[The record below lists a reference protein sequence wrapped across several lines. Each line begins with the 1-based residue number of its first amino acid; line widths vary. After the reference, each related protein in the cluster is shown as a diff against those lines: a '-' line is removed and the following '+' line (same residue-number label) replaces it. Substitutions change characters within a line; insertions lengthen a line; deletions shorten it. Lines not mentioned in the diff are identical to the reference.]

1 MLISLGKNKS
11 PLEIEVNGE
20 LKSIAARP
28 ADTLLYVLRDLL
40 GLTGAKPGCENGD
53 CGACTVLVD
62 GWPVKSC
69 LMLAVEAIGHKIT
82 TIEGLKDTPI
92 QKAFI
97 EDRAF
102 QCGYC
107 TSGFIMN
114 CYALSQIHPDAK
126 DEVLQEWLQSN
137 LCRCTGYEE
146 IKKAVKS
153 VLSGN
158 NAKNPKANHPSSL
171 GINIKD
177 NWRDVKMNYTIQP
190 GDTFYLI
197 AQKYNLP
204 LNELI
209 RANPQINDPEH
220 VSPGQIIN
228 IPLSRCLLPNKYR
241 LPDPYPERRVA
252 GQNPYYA
259 QLLFDDYAGKVSET
273 TAVMQYIHHHMEMA
287 SIPSWQEVSD
297 LEEGISIVEMLH
309 LEMLGEIIIHL
320 GASPCYYD
328 GGQQPW
334 TPQYI
339 AYHNF
344 DPCAQL
350 RADVQSELEA
360 IQQYQAHIQMIQDP
374 FIQALLARIIKDEE
388 FHIKLFSEKLAKF
401 CGSFP

>member
-1 MLISLGKNKS
+1 MLVSHNENKF
-11 PLEIEVNGE
+11 PLEIDVNGE
-20 LKSIAARP
+20 IKNIVARP
-28 ADTLLYVLRDLL
+28 ADTLLYVLRDSL

-92 QKAFI
+92 QKSFI
-97 EDRAF
+97 ENWAF

-114 CYALSQIHPDAK
+114 CYALSKIHPDAN
-126 DEVLQEWLQSN
+126 DEVIQEWLQSN
-137 LCRCTGYEE
+137 LCRCTSYEE

-153 VLSGN
+153 VLKS
-158 NAKNPKANHPSSL
+158 NHHHSSL
-171 GINIKD
+171 GINIKE
-177 NWRDVKMNYTIQP
+177 NWRDEKMNYTIQP
-190 GDTFYLI
+190 GDSFYLI
-197 AQKYNLP
+197 AQKYNTP

-209 RANPQINDPEH
+209 RANPQIDDPEH
-220 VSPGQIIN
+220 IFPGQIIN
-228 IPLSRCLLPNKYR
+228 IPLSSCSQLPNQYR

-252 GQNPYYA
+252 DKNPYYA
-259 QLLFDDYAGKVSET
+259 QLILDDYAGKVSET
-273 TAVMQYIHHHMEMA
+273 TAIMQYIHHHMEME

-320 GASPCYYD
+320 GASPCYHD
-328 GGQQPW
+328 GSQQPW

-350 RADVQSELEA
+350 RADIQSEHDA
-360 IQQYQAHIQMIQDP
+360 IHQYQAHIQMIQDP

-401 CGSFP
+401 CGS